1 MSLFPSPE
9 YYLQLLPINNELF
22 VLIKV
27 MVNNAI
33 RIHSLDKIIA
43 NLQ

>member
-9 YYLQLLPINNELF
+9 YYLQLLPINNGLL

-33 RIHSLDKIIA
+33 ITHLLDKIIA